1 MWQQW
6 QNEEIN
12 KMESDTHKAQRWVK
26 KKKKKQKPMNI
37 IVWEISEWD
46 IEILKYGPED
56 LFVHLK
62 WEKARLVLS
71 KGNKP
76 VHK

>member
-1 MWQQW
+1 
-6 QNEEIN
+6 
-12 KMESDTHKAQRWVK
+12 
-26 KKKKKQKPMNI
+26 MNI
-37 IVWEISEWD
+37 IVSEISEWD

-56 LFVHLK
+56 FFVHLK
-62 WEKARLVLS
+62 WEKAHLVLS